1 LPTILSP
8 YYSYI
13 GQIAGPKDLHMLYR
27 AFFLD
32 DDDRIFAFHLMECL
46 DDGDAIAQA
55 QDLPAKCSAIEVWE
69 GARVVGRTVRPQLT
83 EVTADPYQIS
93 AIITGEVSDE
103 PPRVLVSLAM
113 LELQA
118 NRKERA
124 AYLVDEIYAAF
135 DQADMKIKTGTIER
149 TDASNCRPAGR
160 SGILSQSSLHHAADA
175 GD

>member
-1 LPTILSP
+1 
-8 YYSYI
+8 
-13 GQIAGPKDLHMLYR
+13 MLYR

-55 QDLPAKCSAIEVWE
+55 RDLPAKCSAIEVWE
-69 GARVVGRTVRPQLT
+69 GARVVGRTIRPQLT

-93 AIITGEVSDE
+93 ATITGEVSDE
-103 PPRVLVSLAM
+103 PPHVLVSLAM

-124 AYLVDEIYAAF
+124 AHLVDEIYAAF
-135 DQADMKIKTGTIER
+135 DQADMKSK
-149 TDASNCRPAGR
+149 PA
-160 SGILSQSSLHHAADA
+160 QSSGRTLPVAAPRVVPVCYPKVRCIMRRTQVISRPLKPQR
-175 GD
+175 

>member
-1 LPTILSP
+1 
-8 YYSYI
+8 
-13 GQIAGPKDLHMLYR
+13 MLYR

-55 QDLPAKCSAIEVWE
+55 QDLPAKCSTIEVWE
-69 GARVVGRTVRPQLT
+69 GARVVGRTIRPQLT

-93 AIITGEVSDE
+93 ATSITGEVSDE
-103 PPRVLVSLAM
+103 PPHVLVSLAM

-124 AYLVDEIYAAF
+124 ACLVDEIYAAF

-160 SGILSQSSLHHAADA
+160 SSMLLPKFAASC
-175 GD
+175 GGRR